1 MDKLFLLDGHALCYR
16 SFFAI
21 RELTASNGQATNA
34 VFGFVNIL
42 RRILREFNP
51 KYLAVC
57 FDSKEK
63 THRAKKFADY
73 KIQRPKMPEQL
84 IEQIPVIKDVIK
96 AYHLPIFEVG
106 GYEAD
111 DIIATLTDWANGHK
125 LEVTI
130 VSEDKDMYQLSNDHT
145 NFFSLRND
153 QILKTEDIQLKLG
166 FNPVNIIDFIALA
179 GDKSDNIPGVNG
191 VGEVTARKL
200 INDFGSLEQ
209 IYENVSRI
217 EKDKIKEKL
226 LDQRDMAFLSKEL
239 AVLERNIPLK
249 FNLDDLKVGEPDKSR
264 LHELFKQLEF
274 NRFAQEYTSTQVQD
288 YKIDFQTLSSKPEID
303 SLVKSIMKAKRFAFL
318 NDSEEGSL
326 FGQVYLALENQVYIL
341 STDHM
346 NTLQQ
351 LWENDTIVKVTH
363 NCKEMFKFLSNYK
376 IEPSGETFDVLLAGY
391 LLSSNNTAFSPEEL
405 AWTYFNITLSDEH
418 RKTQETDIIFKL
430 YDVLKSKLK
439 EQELA
444 DLYEKIE
451 RPLAYVL
458 FKMENCGVKL
468 DEAHLKRL
476 SKQCQEKI
484 DELTIKL
491 YALAGE
497 EFNINSPKQLGVILF
512 EKLSLPTA
520 RRTKTGY
527 STDEEVLLKLSEVHE
542 FPSLIL
548 EYRQL
553 AKLKSTYID
562 ALPKLIDP
570 QTGRIHAE
578 FNQIGAETGRLS
590 SRHPNL
596 QNIPIRTELGRQVR
610 KAIIP
615 SEGMVMLSADY
626 SQIEL
631 RILAHLSADESLLE
645 AFNRDQDIHNYT
657 ASLIFDIDPA
667 KVDYAMRDT
676 AKRVNFGIVYGM
688 SGFGLSKDLGIS
700 QKEAQEFIDRYFRR
714 YPKVKVFMDR
724 QIEHCQ
730 KKGYVLTLLN
740 RRRYIP
746 DINSKNNSVRQF
758 AERQAINT
766 PVQGSAADM
775 MKLAMINVHNEI
787 EKLKLR
793 SRMLITVHDELV
805 FDLLPDEQ
813 ETMLP
818 LVKNVM
824 EKTISLNVPI
834 KVDLKIGHNWMEM
847 EKVKVHAS

>member
-1 MDKLFLLDGHALCYR
+1 
-16 SFFAI
+16 
-21 RELTASNGQATNA
+21 
-34 VFGFVNIL
+34 
-42 RRILREFNP
+42 
-51 KYLAVC
+51 
-57 FDSKEK
+57 
-63 THRAKKFADY
+63 
-73 KIQRPKMPEQL
+73 
-84 IEQIPVIKDVIK
+84 
-96 AYHLPIFEVG
+96 
-106 GYEAD
+106 
-111 DIIATLTDWANGHK
+111 
-125 LEVTI
+125 
-130 VSEDKDMYQLSNDHT
+130 
-145 NFFSLRND
+145 
-153 QILKTEDIQLKLG
+153 
-166 FNPVNIIDFIALA
+166 
-179 GDKSDNIPGVNG
+179 
-191 VGEVTARKL
+191 
-200 INDFGSLEQ
+200 
-209 IYENVSRI
+209 
-217 EKDKIKEKL
+217 
-226 LDQRDMAFLSKEL
+226 
-239 AVLERNIPLK
+239 
-249 FNLDDLKVGEPDKSR
+249 
-264 LHELFKQLEF
+264 
-274 NRFAQEYTSTQVQD
+274 
-288 YKIDFQTLSSKPEID
+288 
-303 SLVKSIMKAKRFAFL
+303 
-318 NDSEEGSL
+318 
-326 FGQVYLALENQVYIL
+326 
-341 STDHM
+341 
-346 NTLQQ
+346 
-351 LWENDTIVKVTH
+351 
-363 NCKEMFKFLSNYK
+363 MFKFLSNNK
-376 IEPSGETFDVLLAGY
+376 IEPLGETFDVLLAGY
-391 LLSSNNTAFSPEEL
+391 LLSSNNSAFSPTEL

-418 RKTQETDIIFKL
+418 RTVQETDIVFKL

-458 FKMENCGVKL
+458 FKMETCGVKL
-468 DEAHLKRL
+468 DEAHLKNL
-476 SKQCQEKI
+476 SKHCQDKI

-527 STDEEVLLKLSEVHE
+527 STDEEVLLKLSEIHE

-562 ALPKLIDP
+562 ALPKLINP

-730 KKGYVLTLLN
+730 KNGYVLTLLN

-824 EKTISLNVPI
+824 EKTNNMYLSIDRTIHKLEHQ
-834 KVDLKIGHNWMEM
+834 LKKYKERLKEH
-847 EKVKVHAS
+847 KKKRLV